1 MHKYRIMRK
10 ITLTIS
16 LLFLSFWAVAQ
27 QGFSIGLHL
36 SPIISYGSVLN
47 AQKNKVDGLDLKTRL
62 GLSYGL
68 IFNYGFTDNYAFH
81 SGVHIV
87 SKGFRAKQG
96 ATDPLLYR
104 VTAVEVPLG
113 IKLRSNE
120 IAEGLH
126 VKGLFGASL
135 DINVSHQAEVLGTG
149 NQVTTT
155 RETNRINPL
164 GFTFIFGPGLDIVT
178 DFGTFTLGVIY
189 HQGLVNVNNK
199 NKSGDP
205 NTIRLNYVSLDLGYI
220 F

>member
-1 MHKYRIMRK
+1 MKK
-10 ITLTIS
+10 IALTIS
-16 LLFLSFWAVAQ
+16 LVFVSFWAVAQ
-27 QGFSIGLHL
+27 EGFSIGLHL
-36 SPIISYGSVLN
+36 SPIISYGSVVD
-47 AQKNKVDGLDLKTRL
+47 AQKNKVDGLDLKGRL

-68 IFNYGFTDNYAFH
+68 VFNYGFTDNYAFH

-87 SKGFRAKQG
+87 NKGFKASQG

-120 IAEGLH
+120 VADGLH
-126 VKGLFGASL
+126 IKGLFGASL
-135 DINVSHQAEVLGTG
+135 DINVSHEAEFLDNNNNIV
-149 NQVTTT
+149 TT

-178 DFGTFTLGVIY
+178 DVGTFTLGVIY

-199 NKSGDP
+199 NKSGNP